1 MPAADEATGKLSQL
15 NCALYNEKAVAL
27 ACLLLLIFPG
37 KIGPSCHPNASPRT
51 QEEIA
56 HGKRIR
62 ASLSGPTPRL
72 GHAHGLLASASFPG
86 RTLVACSQPLP
97 SRTCSGCTPVGP
109 PL

>member
-1 MPAADEATGKLSQL
+1 MQQQENYPNLIVPSTTK
-15 NCALYNEKAVAL
+15 KAVAL
-27 ACLLLLIFPG
+27 ACLLLFLLPG
-37 KIGPSCHPNASPRT
+37 EIGPSCHPNASPRT

-72 GHAHGLLASASFPG
+72 GHAHRLLASASSPG
-86 RTLVACSQPLP
+86 RDLVACSRSLTSHACP
-97 SRTCSGCTPVGP
+97 SCTPGGA